1 MAATFTGVANLKL
14 TLSGADTFDV
24 SAVTATAALNLTES
38 FTAGTGSG
46 KIDLATTDIVTSGS
60 ATTSYDLDGGA
71 LLDLFGTAVTYV
83 KLKTVLVQN
92 TGTGSL
98 TVGGDALSAGVMTIP
113 AGGIFFIDFGPVGY
127 AVVATTGDVI
137 EVTTT
142 ATSFKIMIAGATA

>member
-1 MAATFTGVANLKL
+1 MAATFTGTANLKL
-14 TLSGADTFDV
+14 SLLGADTFDV
-24 SAVTATAALNLTES
+24 SAVTANATLNLSET

-46 KIDLATTDIVTSGS
+46 KIDLATSDVVTTGS

-71 LLDLFGTAVTYV
+71 LLNLFGTAVTYA
-83 KLKTVLVQN
+83 KLKTILVQN

-127 AVVATTGDVI
+127 SVVATTGDVI

>member
-1 MAATFTGVANLKL
+1 MAATFTGKVSLKL
-14 TLSGADTFDV
+14 TLSGTDTFDV
-24 SAVTATAALNLTES
+24 SAVSANAELNLSET

-46 KIDLATTDIVTSGS
+46 KIDLATTDIVTTGS

-71 LLDLFGTAVTYV
+71 LLNLFGTAVTYA
-83 KLKTVLVQN
+83 KLKTILVQN

-127 AVVATTGDVI
+127 SVVATTGDVI